1 MFINDHQRTILE
13 RKGEETKSV
22 IVLVIRWMKKYQTA
36 IISLTLIALFLILV
50 LCFPLNRNI
59 PQNQGTSYPY
69 GGLTGIDGVAIIISP
84 NGTNIPCNTPIQVET
99 WRPTYVGNPA
109 LTPNVPI
116 LNRVEKTVVV
126 ASLQVTFNLA
136 RPLQPNTTYVVSIP
150 VMDEIISWNFT
161 TAGS

>member
-1 MFINDHQRTILE
+1 
-13 RKGEETKSV
+13 
-22 IVLVIRWMKKYQTA
+22 MKKYQTA
-36 IISLTLIALFLILV
+36 IISLALIVLFIILIFY
-50 LCFPLNRNI
+50 FPPTRNI

-69 GGLTGIDGVAIIISP
+69 GGLTGVNGVAIIISP

-99 WRPTYVGNPA
+99 WRPTHVGNLT

-136 RPLQPNTTYVVSIP
+136 RPLQPNTNYTVSIP
-150 VMDEIISWNFT
+150 IMDETITWNFT
-161 TAGS
+161 TASS

>member
-1 MFINDHQRTILE
+1 
-13 RKGEETKSV
+13 
-22 IVLVIRWMKKYQTA
+22 
-36 IISLTLIALFLILV
+36 
-50 LCFPLNRNI
+50 
-59 PQNQGTSYPY
+59 
-69 GGLTGIDGVAIIISP
+69 
-84 NGTNIPCNTPIQVET
+84 VET